1 MQKKFKKPIKKEA
14 PPKQPEKAASN
25 QKERDVFIASLK
37 KQGLVG
43 DVKKKIDMISTGS
56 WVINRLIGDG
66 SHKNMPGGVPR
77 GWITE
82 IYGDESTGKT
92 TLALHIAKQALN
104 AGETVIY
111 ADFEQS
117 LRTQFQY
124 LENLGIDTNSSTFI
138 HLIPTSLEEGAK
150 AIGECMIKLRP
161 AVIII
166 DSITAMIPQEAVEKE
181 AGDPSAIGRHA
192 RLIGSF
198 INWIIRKLQSYNVAL
213 VLVNQMRSN
222 IKQSQYDPGPA
233 MITTGGKSIPFFTT
247 LRIRLKDT
255 GRKEEV
261 ANKSAIT
268 GLDEKKII
276 SKEVKVVIEKNKLDM
291 PYKSGPIFIIF
302 GQGIDNI
309 MSLISLGINKKVIKA
324 GGAGYFTWKDPSS
337 DKTFNIQGK
346 MALKKHLEQNPDT
359 LKALQPYLLPTKDD
373 AEMDNIQSEL
383 EAKGVDN
390 LSTDE
395 KEQLREIRKMKG
407 LPTDDLVFTS
417 DELGEL
423 SELTSELNKA
433 TAEPKAPEDD

>member
-1 MQKKFKKPIKKEA
+1 
-14 PPKQPEKAASN
+14 
-25 QKERDVFIASLK
+25 
-37 KQGLVG
+37 
-43 DVKKKIDMISTGS
+43 
-56 WVINRLIGDG
+56 
-66 SHKNMPGGVPR
+66 
-77 GWITE
+77 
-82 IYGDESTGKT
+82 
-92 TLALHIAKQALN
+92 
-104 AGETVIY
+104 
-111 ADFEQS
+111 
-117 LRTQFQY
+117 
-124 LENLGIDTNSSTFI
+124 
-138 HLIPTSLEEGAK
+138 
-150 AIGECMIKLRP
+150 MIKLRP

-433 TAEPKAPEDD
+433 TANEPKETDD